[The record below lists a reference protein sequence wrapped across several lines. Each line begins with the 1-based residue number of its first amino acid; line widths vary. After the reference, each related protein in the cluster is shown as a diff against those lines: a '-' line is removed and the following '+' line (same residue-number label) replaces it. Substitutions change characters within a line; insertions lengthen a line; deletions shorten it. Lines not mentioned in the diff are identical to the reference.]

1 MLATEHLNVFRLQ
14 VDKVRRERFNF
25 SGDLRIFLIVMGLV
39 PIPIKQE
46 KLLAV
51 DNPEEVQPFSAHRDR
66 KVCNELFLRFGD
78 LIPADI
84 SGVFA

>member
-1 MLATEHLNVFRLQ
+1 
-14 VDKVRRERFNF
+14 
-25 SGDLRIFLIVMGLV
+25 MGLV

-46 KLLAV
+46 TLLAV